1 MQPTTIRL
9 YKFDEPSNQWQLE
22 AADVRPNFFN
32 ENEDSAA
39 AKAKWLVEMG
49 NVEVEVTD
57 QFNFEESGKR
67 VIFQGNQGIWAL
79 RFPNDRG
86 YQDFY
91 RQYND
96 KLFEN
101 TYRLQNDD
109 ANRQKVSHD
118 AARAFIAALWKLS
131 MRTNLDRNCQ
141 SLVLAIGKG
150 LHACH
155 SRNK

>member
-109 ANRQKVSHD
+109 ANRQKVSHSRYCPCLHHCSFE
-118 AARAFIAALWKLS
+118 ASHENNPRQKLPKS
-131 MRTNLDRNCQ
+131 CTWNWERPTCPT
-141 SLVLAIGKG
+141 LAQ
-150 LHACH
+150 
-155 SRNK
+155 